1 MELEP
6 DSCTIICVF
15 RRAYVRVTLLS
26 PEMAFKQMF
35 EGIPRLL
42 LDMVCDIHKSYVDVR
57 DSI

>member
-1 MELEP
+1 
-6 DSCTIICVF
+6 
-15 RRAYVRVTLLS
+15 
-26 PEMAFKQMF
+26 MAFKQMF